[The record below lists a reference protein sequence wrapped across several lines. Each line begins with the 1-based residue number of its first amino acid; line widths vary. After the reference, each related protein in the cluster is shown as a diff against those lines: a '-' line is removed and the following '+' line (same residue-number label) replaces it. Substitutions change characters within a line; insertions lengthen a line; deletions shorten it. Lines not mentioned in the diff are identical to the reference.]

1 MWYYNT
7 EIIKTPKA
15 MQIGDF
21 KYSKAL
27 FKDTAKL
34 AELGIKPYSQ
44 VTPDNRYYWNGA
56 YTIDTS
62 GAEVIGTYAGTARDV
77 ATLTTGMLEQTKS
90 YVSSKLAS
98 IDWYWVRAS
107 KSGGEAVPSAIAT
120 YSDTLYTEYAA
131 KKTEI
136 DALDTLD
143 KVKEY
148 EARAYTEVRKD
159 EVLYT
164 SSDSETQGESPTKFV
179 GEFKEYHASDTTSF
193 AREIN
198 MLQHWTAN
206 PTDDVDSAFV
216 SLTAD

>member
-34 AELGIKPYSQ
+34 TELGIKPYSQ

-56 YTIDTS
+56 YTVDTS

-90 YVSSKLAS
+90 YVSSKLAK

-136 DALDTLD
+136 AALDTLA
-143 KVKEY
+143 KVIEY
-148 EARAYTEVRKD
+148 EGRAYTQVDKD
-159 EVLYT
+159 KVYNEDG
-164 SSDSETQGESPTKFV
+164 S
-179 GEFKEYHASDTTSF
+179 FKEYHASDTTST
-193 AREIN
+193 ARSIN
-198 MLQHWTAN
+198 MVTHYTTH
-206 PTDDVDSAFV
+206 PDDDVDAGFV